1 MADISKY
8 LDYNSKRILSY
19 LKILLKERCLISAA
33 FGIDE
38 KDTFLTAIIEID
50 EKKQNLT
57 IDCGPKEYLNK
68 RLQSSAIIKFSTE
81 YQGIK
86 VRFEGRQVKKSGN
99 PNQPSFIIPIPNSIY
114 WLQRRQFY
122 RVKSP
127 LSKKSSCI
135 VSFYQ
140 PETEEELTIELP
152 LHDISA
158 SGFSLINES
167 EEFSELFSP
176 SSKFE
181 NCILKLENEEDQPIS
196 FEIKHTTLIN
206 PNKIQTGVYIGCYIT
221 DVTPRMESIII
232 RYMQNID
239 REIKQKE
246 I

>member
-1 MADISKY
+1 MPDISKY
-8 LDYNSKRILSY
+8 LDYNPKRVLSY

-33 FGIDE
+33 FGVGE

-68 RLQSSAIIKFSTE
+68 RLQSSAVIKFSTK

-86 VRFEGRQVKKSGN
+86 VRFEGRKVKKSGDSS
-99 PNQPSFIIPIPNSIY
+99 QPSFIIPIPNSIY

-127 LSKKSSCI
+127 LSKKSFCI
-135 VSFYQ
+135 VSFYK
-140 PETEEELTIELP
+140 PETEEEITVELP
-152 LHDISA
+152 LHDISG

-167 EEFSELFSP
+167 EELSEMFSP

-181 NCILKLENEEDQPIS
+181 NCILKLENEEDQSILFEVKHATPI
-196 FEIKHTTLIN
+196 I
-206 PNKIQTGVYIGCYIT
+206 PNKIQAGVYIGCYIT
-221 DVTPRMESIII
+221 NITSRMESTII

-239 REIKQKE
+239 REIKQKQ